1 MAKISIA
8 KPAAEPMNTAAY
20 VAPVNDEPV
29 IAAAEPIVAEPV
41 IAAPAI
47 AEVTKTDELII
58 PAKKEETTNVT
69 KITFGE
75 DIIESDE
82 PAQHKQQAAQPKLE
96 DILKGISKED
106 LYKHLGL
113 DEQTIRF
120 DEYRKK
126 GGDPYDLIKEEL
138 VDYTKLPDEVLL
150 KNKLQEQYPK
160 LSAEKIQVLYDDMYG
175 QDDLEDDR
183 ANTKKAILAEAH
195 AYEERQKKIQQQQ
208 SNKFTKIA
216 QPATS
221 SEPNQ
226 YEAALKQMQQNNE
239 AVLNYIVNDEP
250 VQNFLK
256 EKKLKID
263 LGNGNFHTFEID
275 NAKHLLDIIV
285 DNKVSGKYGNNA
297 QGKPD
302 TQLLLQLA
310 LFKAN
315 PQQFISGILEEG
327 RSLSLLDELLKDGQN
342 ATPPAGAAPRQS
354 AATNK
359 KITAT
364 TGRIVPY
371 GG

>member
-20 VAPVNDEPV
+20 VAPVEVNEPI
-29 IAAAEPIVAEPV
+29 IAAAEPMVTEPA
-41 IAAPAI
+41 ITSPI
-47 AEVTKTDELII
+47 AEVIKTDVPII

-75 DIIESDE
+75 DVIEKE
-82 PAQHKQQAAQPKLE
+82 QQVNEQQQAEQPKLE

-113 DEQTIRF
+113 DEQTIKF

-126 GGDPYDLIKEEL
+126 GGDPYDLIKEKL
-138 VDYTKLPDEVLL
+138 IDYTKLPDEVLL

-195 AYEERQKKIQQQQ
+195 AYEERQKKIAQQQ
-208 SNKFTKIA
+208 SNEFTKIA
-216 QPATS
+216 QPVTS
-221 SEPNQ
+221 NEPNQ
-226 YEAALKQMQQNNE
+226 YEVAIKQMQQNNE
-239 AVLNYIVNDEP
+239 AALNYIVNDEHT
-250 VQNFLK
+250 QNFLK

-310 LFKAN
+310 LFKAY
-315 PQQFISGILEEG
+315 PQQFIAGILEEG

-342 ATPPAGAAPRQS
+342 ATPPTGAAPRQS